1 MSDVPARLK
10 PYPSASLPSRPGG
23 LRDSRDEGPWE
34 IAIFGDLTDKQSDL
48 MEKLLGV
55 PRCSQGTIFFD
66 SSGGSVYTGLA
77 LASMIRLRGLDADGV
92 VAGECSS
99 AALMPL
105 AACNRRW
112 VTPHSTLLFHPVRWQ
127 SDEELRFEEAE
138 EWARHFKGMEQ
149 DMDRLLGRMFP
160 MSPERIREWTR
171 PGKFVTGAEM
181 VKEGLAKMVDLFSG
195 DVWTQMG
202 KAQESS

>member
-1 MSDVPARLK
+1 MSDVSARLR
-10 PYPSASLPSRPGG
+10 PYPAAALPTRLGG
-23 LRDSRDEGPWE
+23 PRGPADEPWE
-34 IAIFGDLTDKQSDL
+34 IAIFGDLTDKQSEL

-55 PRCSQGTIFFD
+55 PRCSRGTIFFD

-77 LASMIRLRGLDADGV
+77 LASIIRLRGLDADGV

-127 SDEELRFEEAE
+127 SDDELRFEEAE
-138 EWARHFKGMEQ
+138 EWARHFRGMEQ

-171 PGKFVTGAEM
+171 PGKFVTGKEM
-181 VKEGLAKMVDLFSG
+181 VDEGLAKMVDLFSG
-195 DVWTQMG
+195 DVWSQIG
-202 KAQESS
+202 KAAD